1 MNNQEKATSMKR
13 IIISEDQTMFAM
25 MIKMWLEQTAI
36 AEVVGVAATGA
47 DTLALVRQHKPNLLL
62 QDMMLNDMQGAE
74 IIRILRK
81 EFPTMSIFAMSGR
94 ANLAKLAL
102 EAGANG
108 CMLKEDSPQVIRHL
122 LDWDVLS
129 GIWVSPLLGEKFFN
143 AAQELMKYNFSNA
156 EMNVLRNISLTNTDI
171 ASVLGITEGTVRNSL
186 SVIYQKTN
194 QNIRAELARWAHDV
208 LLLSP
213 VKGMQNL

>member
-1 MNNQEKATSMKR
+1 MKR
-13 IIISEDQTMFAM
+13 VIISEDQTMFAL
-25 MIKMWLEQTAI
+25 MIKMWMEQSAI
-36 AEVVGVAATGA
+36 AEVIAVAATGA
-47 DTLALVRQHKPNLLL
+47 DTLTLVHQLKPDVLL
-62 QDMMLNDMQGAE
+62 QDMMLNDMQGVE
-74 IIRILRK
+74 IIRRLRK
-81 EFPTMSIFAMSGR
+81 EFPEMSIFAMSGR

-108 CMLKEDSPQVIRHL
+108 CMLKEDSPQVIRHI
-122 LDWDVLS
+122 LDWEVSS
-129 GIWVSPLLGEKFFN
+129 GIWVSPLLGEKFFT

-156 EMNVLRNISLTNTDI
+156 EINVLRNISLSNNEI
-171 ASVLGITEGTVRNSL
+171 AATLGITEGTVRNSL

-213 VKGMQNL
+213 AKGMHSS

>member
-1 MNNQEKATSMKR
+1 
-13 IIISEDQTMFAM
+13 
-25 MIKMWLEQTAI
+25 MWLEQSAI
-36 AEVVGVAATGA
+36 AQVVGVAATGS
-47 DTLALVRQHKPNLLL
+47 DTLKLTRQFKPDILL
-62 QDMMLNDMQGAE
+62 QDMMLNDMQGVE
-74 IIRILRK
+74 IIRLLRK
-81 EFPTMSIFAMSGR
+81 DFPNMSIFAMSGR

-108 CMLKEDSPQVIRHL
+108 CMLKEDSPHVILHL
-122 LDWDVLS
+122 LDWDISS

-156 EMNVLRNISLTNTDI
+156 EMNVLRNISLSNTEI
-171 ASVLGITEGTVRNSL
+171 ASVLGISEGTVRNAL

-194 QNIRAELARWAHDV
+194 QNIRAELSRWAHDV

-213 VKGMQNL
+213 IKGMPNS